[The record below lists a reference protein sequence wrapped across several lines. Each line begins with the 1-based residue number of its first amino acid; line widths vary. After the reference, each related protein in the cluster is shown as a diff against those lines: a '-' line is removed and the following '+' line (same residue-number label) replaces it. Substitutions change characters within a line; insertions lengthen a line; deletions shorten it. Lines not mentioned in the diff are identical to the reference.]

1 MRERQGK
8 KLHLLILPEP
18 DDHQPVK
25 RRRWHITA
33 TASAARTHEQML
45 LNEKVTLVG
54 SGDFIFQVKSHSAI
68 SANILAAT
76 TVDAP
81 FKVAADDAMSRRDIN
96 DSDAPRRA
104 NIGTTTAA
112 RAFVCVNNYPTTKT
126 GLGRA
131 RLEGISKSHLPR
143 PQRQQQLFDL

>member
-1 MRERQGK
+1 MNK
-8 KLHLLILPEP
+8 CCSM
-18 DDHQPVK
+18 K
-25 RRRWHITA
+25 R
-33 TASAARTHEQML
+33 S
-45 LNEKVTLVG
+45 TLVG

-126 GLGRA
+126 RLGRA